1 MEHHLITC
9 EKDIIELQEIYGS
22 DAIFEIF
29 ETGEDTTL
37 ENMRYNMRYNADWNN
52 FDLVTIQHI

>member
-1 MEHHLITC
+1 MKHHLITC
-9 EKDIIELQEIYGS
+9 EKDIIELQEIYES

-37 ENMRYNMRYNADWNN
+37 ENMRYNADWNN
-52 FDLVTIQHI
+52 FDSVTIQHI